1 MPKGL
6 PSLPTDALVA
16 QHFTIEIGSIEIAQ
30 FSEVSGLTSEI
41 DVVELKEN
49 TSDGKPIIHKMPGAP
64 KPPTITLK
72 RAKSGSKDLWDW
84 HKAMLGGRV
93 LDARKEGSVVL
104 KDFEGGEVS
113 RYNFTGAWISKL
125 STSTLKSGSN
135 EVLMEEVTIVCEFM
149 ERAG

>member
-1 MPKGL
+1 MKGL
-6 PSLPTDALVA
+6 PSLPTDALIA
-16 QHFTIEIGSIEIAQ
+16 QHFAIEIGSIEIAQ
-30 FSEVSGLTSEI
+30 FTEVSGLTSEL

-49 TSDGKPIIHKMPGAP
+49 TADGKPIIHKLPGAP

-72 RAKSGSKDLWDW
+72 RATNASKDLWDW
-84 HKAMLGGRV
+84 HKAMIDGRV
-93 LDARKEGSVVL
+93 MDARKEGSVVL

-135 EVLMEEVTIVCEFM
+135 EVLMEEVVIVCEYM

>member
-1 MPKGL
+1 MPRGL
-6 PSLPTDALVA
+6 PTLPTDALVA

-30 FSEVSGLTSEI
+30 FTEVSGLTSEV

-84 HKAMLGGRV
+84 HKAMLDGRV

-104 KDFEGGEVS
+104 KDFEGAEVS

-135 EVLMEEVTIVCEFM
+135 EVLMEEVTIVCEYM

>member
-84 HKAMLGGRV
+84 HKAMLEGRV

>member
-1 MPKGL
+1 MVKGL

-16 QHFTIEIGSIEIAQ
+16 QHFAIEIGSIEIAQ
-30 FSEVSGLTSEI
+30 FTEVSGLTSEV

-49 TSDGKPIIHKMPGAP
+49 TPDGKPIIHKLPGAP

-84 HKAMLGGRV
+84 HKAMLDGRV
-93 LDARKEGSVVL
+93 LEARKEGSVVC

-125 STSTLKSGSN
+125 SMSTLKSGSN
-135 EVLMEEVTIVCEFM
+135 EVLMEEVTIVCEYM
-149 ERAG
+149 ELA